1 MTVAGENFE
10 MEISTTVRD
19 AQIVYIVDDDVS
31 MREAIMAFIDDAGWQ
46 PIAFASAREFLAY
59 PRARVPSCLILDVML
74 PDLNGLQ
81 LQQEIA
87 FDQPTIPIIFIT
99 GYGDVPT
106 SVRAMKAGAVE
117 FLIKPFDD
125 SDLLDAVRG
134 ALERSAA
141 TMGERVKKDLLRR
154 RYESL
159 TEREREVMQLVVC
172 GMMNKQIAA
181 ELSISIVTVKAHRG
195 QVMRKM
201 NARSLAELVDF
212 AGDLQLPRR
221 GQRS

>member
-1 MTVAGENFE
+1 VAGEKLK
-10 MEISTTVRD
+10 MEISTAVRD

-31 MREAIMAFIDDAGWQ
+31 MREAIAAFVDDAGWQ
-46 PIAFASAREFLAY
+46 PIAFASARDFLAY
-59 PRARVPSCLILDVML
+59 PRAQAPSCLILDVML

-87 FDQPTIPIIFIT
+87 SDQPSIPIIFIT

-141 TMGERVKKDLLRR
+141 TIGERFKKEMLRS
-154 RYESL
+154 RYVSL
-159 TEREREVMQLVVC
+159 TEREREVMQLVVR

-201 NARSLAELVDF
+201 NAKSLAELVDF
-212 AGDLQLPRR
+212 AAELQLPRQ
-221 GQRS
+221 GQGQ